1 MVDWKSVMESVV
13 NFGSDYPYVRTIVAV
28 VVLFL
33 FLNFVVSL
41 VRGILMKRVKRKKQK
56 SNVEIFSKV
65 LRVSIFIILVI
76 FAISSYEDSWAGL
89 GLGLGLFSAA
99 LGWALQKPITGI
111 AAWIMV
117 VLRRPFEIGDR
128 VIIGGV
134 KGDVIDISLTHI
146 FLNEIGGVVGGE
158 ENSGRIIL
166 VPNSTLFEK
175 NIVNYTSQ
183 DDFILDQVILLI
195 TFESDLNKAIKIV
208 GDAAKKELKPY
219 LEKMSKQPYVRTYFQ
234 DNGIQVSVRY
244 LSPAIKL
251 PEYSSRITQEIFRNV
266 KRTREVNIAYPHLD
280 VILKDKKSVP
290 KKYRN
295 KIRS

>member
-1 MVDWKSVMESVV
+1 
-13 NFGSDYPYVRTIVAV
+13 
-28 VVLFL
+28 
-33 FLNFVVSL
+33 
-41 VRGILMKRVKRKKQK
+41 
-56 SNVEIFSKV
+56 
-65 LRVSIFIILVI
+65 
-76 FAISSYEDSWAGL
+76 
-89 GLGLGLFSAA
+89 
-99 LGWALQKPITGI
+99 
-111 AAWIMV
+111 
-117 VLRRPFEIGDR
+117 
-128 VIIGGV
+128 
-134 KGDVIDISLTHI
+134 
-146 FLNEIGGVVGGE
+146 VVGRE